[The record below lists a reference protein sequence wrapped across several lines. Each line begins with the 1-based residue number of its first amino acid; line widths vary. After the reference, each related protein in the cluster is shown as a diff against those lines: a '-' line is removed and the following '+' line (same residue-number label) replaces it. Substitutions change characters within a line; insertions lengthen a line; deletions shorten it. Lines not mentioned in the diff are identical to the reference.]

1 MHDFFPFVFL
11 LEVFAALWTLLYK
24 EPDSPCRVFPSET
37 RFGGKQLTLRRPRL
51 QIICSAE
58 AEQVNK
64 SANHRTNKAHVD
76 ATNMMGT
83 PWTVCTYCPHTLAF
97 TSVTEL

>member
-1 MHDFFPFVFL
+1 MIFFL
-11 LEVFAALWTLLYK
+11 LFSCWRLFAALWTLLYK

-37 RFGGKQLTLRRPRL
+37 RFGGKQLTLRRPGL

-64 SANHRTNKAHVD
+64 SANRWTNKAHVD